1 MLRSTTSE
9 PDTSAH
15 GCPRNELHTSGVMDS
30 SSSGGRGPRF
40 GADATASTGP
50 EQSPTICAEDQG
62 ALQVDPPVRTRT
74 TDTFASRR
82 GFLKPLQLAFAAG
95 QAVSSRS
102 LWVSQALDR
111 QGSVDVA
118 EVGAVTR
125 VHQRDRGLYESW
137 HGVCTVHGQC
147 FSDGRD
153 IVRTATRVTL
163 VLAALLAFAAHE
175 SRGQTHLSFS
185 VGVGPLFTGVGF
197 GIGGGYYA
205 PGSLFTGADL
215 VLGYHTPYD
224 DEAYGLYSDSYD
236 GWDRG
241 YRGSRSSYSCWDY
254 YWDSYWDPYSDW
266 FSQCAAYRPWR
277 NNSFRTRSWLS
288 RSGGY
293 YAPSSAYVYG
303 HDAFG
308 SHWGPSWALD
318 PWGGYRDGYYTGRV
332 YAGYYGGSYG
342 SYRGGRTIYA
352 RGGRTT
358 VVLNRPS
365 PLIGERTGYK
375 EDPRSR
381 TTRTAV
387 RRPGTATAAVGSART
402 PARTGAATGRRAQP
416 SSTPAAG
423 RAGTS
428 ARTTP
433 PRRGGTAT
441 ATQLPSRNPVAR
453 PRVTRRTPPR
463 VSTSSDRAGAR
474 TSPQTTPATRQGRV
488 RAPATRRPS
497 AGTGKAIAAPPTR
510 DRTSPTSSGRATPR
524 STAYRVPGTRSVQT
538 RSWGRSTRSAPSSAP
553 STRSAPS
560 LAAPSRPPTARSA
573 PRAPKAQ
580 ARPPARSSRGS
591 SSRPVIRRRGGRG
604 STLDA

>member
-1 MLRSTTSE
+1 
-9 PDTSAH
+9 
-15 GCPRNELHTSGVMDS
+15 
-30 SSSGGRGPRF
+30 
-40 GADATASTGP
+40 
-50 EQSPTICAEDQG
+50 
-62 ALQVDPPVRTRT
+62 
-74 TDTFASRR
+74 
-82 GFLKPLQLAFAAG
+82 
-95 QAVSSRS
+95 
-102 LWVSQALDR
+102 
-111 QGSVDVA
+111 VA

-163 VLAALLAFAAHE
+163 VLAALLAFAANE
-175 SRGQTHLSFS
+175 SRGQAHLSFS

-215 VLGYHTPYD
+215 VLGYHTPY
-224 DEAYGLYSDSYD
+224 ADSYD

-308 SHWGPSWALD
+308 SHWGPSWAHD

-524 STAYRVPGTRSVQT
+524 STAYRVPGTRSVQP